1 MDVLTYRFGDFAT
14 LTVSTNGKL
23 DGLSR
28 AYEDRIGKDRK
39 VIYSFSENGELRFGD
54 KTSPVETPA
63 DGKDGVYSAMPLIFE
78 QPTYFFEVVFDESR
92 GIDEKSI
99 GIRHRLAEIA
109 DKFYRRGRS
118 ISGQLSFVNEPGKF
132 RLEVEYKR
140 GNVLRTIWAEFMV
153 ASTKMDV
160 DNDYREI
167 LGQIEKEQRDLIFSP
182 YAKTVRDVGTRKQ
195 AEEEAADRRWAVY
208 FDAAFDE
215 YERAL
220 KRILYCPH
228 QKMVSVDYARRVG
241 QVKRWTTSL
250 AREYAR
256 VKPDKA
262 RLERYRF
269 LAPEYEMTYD
279 TPENRFVKYTL
290 KELTRNLIAAEKVI
304 REDDRYSAPFKTR
317 MAARVA
323 AFQRYLREPVMQRIG
338 EMRGMTANSLVL
350 QMRPGYAEIRAIWQV
365 MHSFFTTDVNLG
377 KNLSVGYA
385 SIALLYEYWC
395 FMMVRQIVEGVLG
408 IRGRPGK
415 DKAPDYKRY
424 FDGSAA
430 DEDDP
435 NFPSYAYIYE
445 KDGEKWAEVIY
456 QQSYG
461 DKSAEGYSSPDPQ
474 RPDIVLRL
482 FDKNG
487 VAYTYLF
494 DAKYRISTKAKGGRD
509 YDAAPRDALDQ
520 MHRYRDAILWRNQ
533 DKDGVKSL
541 QVIGAYIL
549 FPADEDGEGRVYP
562 YEDLM
567 LEQNIGAFPLL
578 PGKMKKLTE
587 HIKTLVTDRVQFAA
601 PDLRRLKSDVLAH
614 KGLSYVIGEGIG
626 EGEILEEFVDVP
638 MWEAVIKTSVC
649 PIAKASLDDKNM
661 RPELVKMIRLKA
673 TNKTDVLLKVVSLR
687 NQPADTI
694 ISSHSEFRSPNC
706 LGGKGKEDHCVFEVA
721 RNAVP
726 ILR

>member
-14 LTVSTNGKL
+14 LKVFTNGKL
-23 DGLSR
+23 DGLVR

-39 VIYSFSENGELRFGD
+39 VGYAFSEKGELRFGD
-54 KTSPVETPA
+54 KAAKVETPVE
-63 DGKDGVYSAMPLIFE
+63 GKDDVYSAMPLIFE
-78 QPTYFFEVVFDESR
+78 QPTYFFEVVFDENC

-99 GIRHRLAEIA
+99 RIRHRLAEIA
-109 DKFYRRGRS
+109 DKFYPRGLS

-140 GNVLRTIWAEFMV
+140 GNVPRTIWAEFMV

-160 DNDYREI
+160 DTDYCKI
-167 LGQIEKEQRDLIFSP
+167 LRQIEKEQRDLIFSP
-182 YAKTVRDVGTRKQ
+182 YAKTVRDAGTRKQ
-195 AEEEAADRRWAVY
+195 AENEAEDKRWAVY

-228 QKMVSVDYARRVG
+228 QKMVSVNYARRVG
-241 QVKRWTTSL
+241 QVKCWTTSL

-269 LAPEYEMTYD
+269 LAPEHEMTYD

-290 KELTRNLIAAEKVI
+290 RELARNLIAAEKVI
-304 REDDRYSAPFKTR
+304 REDERYSDLFKTR

-323 AFQRYLREPVMQRIG
+323 AFRRYLREPVMQRIG
-338 EMRGMTANSLVL
+338 EMRGMAANSLVL
-350 QMRPGYAEIRAIWQV
+350 QMRPGYAEIRTIWQV
-365 MHSFFTTDVNLG
+365 MHSFFTTDINLG

-385 SIALLYEYWC
+385 SIAALYEYWC
-395 FMMVRQIVEGVLG
+395 FMMVRQIVEGILG
-408 IRGRPGK
+408 VAGRPSEG
-415 DKAPDYKRY
+415 KAPDYKRY
-424 FDGSAA
+424 FDESVE

-435 NFPSYAYIYE
+435 NFPSYTYIYE
-445 KDGEKWAEVIY
+445 KDGMKWAEVVY

-461 DKSAEGYSSPDPQ
+461 DKTTEGYSSPDPQ

-487 VAYTYLF
+487 VCYTYLF
-494 DAKYRISTKAKGGRD
+494 DAKYRISSKSMNGKD

-533 DKDGVKSL
+533 DKAGAKSL

-549 FPADEDGEGRVYP
+549 FPADEEGGGKVYP
-562 YEDLM
+562 YEEL
-567 LEQNIGAFPLL
+567 LREQKIGAFPLL
-578 PGKMKKLTE
+578 PEKMKRLTE
-587 HIKTLVTDRVQFAA
+587 HIKMLIEKRVQFAT

-614 KGLSYVIGEGIG
+614 KGLSYVVGRGFDEGS
-626 EGEILEEFVDVP
+626 ILD
-638 MWEAVIKTSVC
+638 IQLNST
-649 PIAKASLDDKNM
+649 DKWQSW
-661 RPELVKMIRLKA
+661 V
-673 TNKTDVLLKVVSLR
+673 KTDPLSFGTKIVEVSKELFHGRQPEYCHFIRFKKSREPDVLIEVAYKEQSR
-687 NQPADTI
+687 
-694 ISSHSEFRSPNC
+694 SGSHSVYV
-706 LGGKGKEDHCVFEVA
+706 VFVG
-721 RNAVP
+721 
-726 ILR
+726 

>member
-14 LTVSTNGKL
+14 LTVSTNGRL
-23 DGLSR
+23 DGLSG

-39 VIYSFSENGELRFGD
+39 VIYSFSEKGELRFGD

-78 QPTYFFEVVFDESR
+78 QPTYFFEVVFDEDR

-140 GNVLRTIWAEFMV
+140 GNVPRTIWAEFMV

-160 DNDYREI
+160 DTDYREI

-182 YAKTVRDVGTRKQ
+182 YAKTVRDAGTRKQ

-256 VKPDKA
+256 VTPDKA

-290 KELTRNLIAAEKVI
+290 KELARNLIAAEKVI
-304 REDDRYSAPFKTR
+304 REDERYSDPFKTR

-323 AFQRYLREPVMQRIG
+323 AFRRYLREPVMQRIG
-338 EMRGMTANSLVL
+338 EMRGMAANSLVL

-365 MHSFFTTDVNLG
+365 MHSFFTTDINLG

-385 SIALLYEYWC
+385 SIAALYEYWC
-395 FMMVRQIVEGVLG
+395 FMMVRQIVGNALG
-408 IRGRPGK
+408 IEGQVSNEQS
-415 DKAPDYKRY
+415 PDLRRVL
-424 FDGSAA
+424 DGAVGGE
-430 DEDDP
+430 DEDA
-435 NFPSYAYIYE
+435 PSVTYAYRRE
-445 KDGEKWAEVIY
+445 GRTLAEVIF
-456 QQSYG
+456 QQTYG
-461 DKSAEGYSSPDPQ
+461 PETDGAYAGPFRQ
-474 RPDIVLRL
+474 RPDIVVR
-482 FDKNG
+482 FYDEKS

-494 DAKYRISTKAKGGRD
+494 DAKYRIEASKATLWK
-509 YDAAPRDALDQ
+509 DAAPRDALDQ
-520 MHRYRDAILWRNQ
+520 MHRYRDAILWRQNKR
-533 DKDGVKSL
+533 DSVKSFE
-541 QVIGAYIL
+541 VVGAYVL
-549 FPADEDGEGRVYP
+549 FPADEATDGRLYP
-562 YEDLM
+562 YEDL
-567 LEQNIGAFPLL
+567 LNEQNIGAFPLL
-578 PGKMKKLTE
+578 PNKMEKLTE
-587 HIKTLVTDRVQFAA
+587 HLRHLIRDKIRFDGR
-601 PDLRRLKSDVLAH
+601 DLRWLKSDAIPQ
-614 KGLSYVIGEGIG
+614 KGLTYVIGKGFDEGS
-626 EGEILEEFVDVP
+626 ILDIQLNSTDKWQSWV
-638 MWEAVIKTSVC
+638 
-649 PIAKASLDDKNM
+649 KADPLSFGKKIVEVANELLRSR
-661 RPELVKMIRLKA
+661 RPEYFHFIRFK
-673 TNKTDVLLKVVSLR
+673 KSCEPDVL
-687 NQPADTI
+687 I
-694 ISSHSEFRSPNC
+694 
-706 LGGKGKEDHCVFEVA
+706 EVA
-721 RNAVP
+721 YKGQGRSGTHSVYVVFVG
-726 ILR
+726 

>member
-23 DGLSR
+23 DGLVK

-39 VIYSFSENGELRFGD
+39 VNYLFSDKGELRFGD
-54 KTSPVETPA
+54 ETA
-63 DGKDGVYSAMPLIFE
+63 KVKMSVDEKDGVYSAMPLIFE
-78 QPTYFFEVVFDESR
+78 QPTYFFEIVFDENC
-92 GIDEKSI
+92 GVDEKSI
-99 GIRHRLAEIA
+99 AIRHRLAEIA

-140 GNVLRTIWAEFMV
+140 GNVPRTLWAEFMV

-160 DNDYREI
+160 DTDYREI
-167 LGQIEKEQRDLIFSP
+167 LCQIEKEQRDLIFSP
-182 YAKTVRDVGTRKQ
+182 YAKTVRDAGTRKQ
-195 AEEEAADRRWAVY
+195 ADNAAEDRRWAVY

-228 QKMVSVDYARRVG
+228 QKMVSVNYARRIG
-241 QVKRWTTSL
+241 QVKRWTVSL

-256 VKPDKA
+256 VKSDKT

-269 LAPEYEMTYD
+269 LAPEHEMTYD

-290 KELTRNLIAAEKVI
+290 QALARNLIAAEKVI
-304 REDDRYSAPFKTR
+304 RDDERYSDLFKTR
-317 MAARVA
+317 MTSRVA
-323 AFQRYLREPVMQRIG
+323 AFQRYLREPIMQRIG
-338 EMRGMTANSLVL
+338 EMRGMAANSLVL
-350 QMRPGYAEIRAIWQV
+350 QMRPGYAEIRTIWQV
-365 MHSFFTTDVNLG
+365 MHSFFTTDINLG

-385 SIALLYEYWC
+385 SIAALYEYWC
-395 FMMVRQIVEGVLG
+395 FMMVRQIVAEILGVT
-408 IRGRPGK
+408 GRPSTGNM
-415 DKAPDYKRY
+415 PDYKRY
-424 FDGSAA
+424 FDGSAT

-435 NFPSYAYIYE
+435 NVPSYTYVYE
-445 KDGEKWAEVIY
+445 KDGMTWAEVVY

-461 DKSAEGYSSPDPQ
+461 DKSVDGYSSPDPQ

-494 DAKYRISTKAKGGRD
+494 DAKYRIASRFKGGKD

-520 MHRYRDAILWRNQ
+520 MHRYRDAILWRDT
-533 DKDGVKSL
+533 DKNAPKSL

-549 FPADEDGEGRVYP
+549 FPADEEGDGRVYP
-562 YEDLM
+562 YEELL

-578 PGKMKKLTE
+578 PNKMKKLTDHLE
-587 HIKTLVTDRVQFAA
+587 RLIKDRVQFES

-614 KGLSYVIGEGIG
+614 KGLSYVVGEGIG
-626 EGEILEEFVDVP
+626 EGEIWEESVSVP
-638 MWEAVIKTSVC
+638 MWEAVIKTGLC
-649 PIAKASLDDKNM
+649 PIAVASLELKRI
-661 RPELVKMIRLKA
+661 RPELVRMIRLKA
-673 TNKTDVLLKVVSLR
+673 TNKTDVLLKVVKCYSR
-687 NQPADTI
+687 FADGI
-694 ISSHSEFRSPNC
+694 VYGNREFESPNS
-706 LGGKGKEDHCVFEVA
+706 LGGKGKEPYQVFEVA
-721 RNAVP
+721 RDSTP
-726 ILR
+726 IR